1 MKTNIRK
8 LIEASLCMAVGLVLP
23 FVTGQIPA
31 IAKVISPMHIPV
43 LICGLVV
50 GWPYGLVVGAVTPL
64 LRSLLFGMPAL
75 FPNALSMAFELA
87 AYGLVSGLV
96 FARFRKKNIGA
107 IYLSLVAAMLAGRVV
122 MGLVNS
128 VLYRFLGTPY
138 GFREFFEAG
147 FVNALPGIIIHLLL
161 IPPIVLAI
169 QNSRKN

>member
-1 MKTNIRK
+1 MNTKIRR
-8 LIEASLCMAVGLVLP
+8 LIEASMCLAVGLVLP
-23 FVTGQIPA
+23 FITGQIPA

-43 LICGLVV
+43 LICGLAV
-50 GWPYGLVVGAVTPL
+50 GWPYGLVVGLVTPL

-75 FPNALSMAFELA
+75 FPNAVSMAFELA

-96 FARFRKKNIGA
+96 CAAFSEKNLKSVYI
-107 IYLSLVAAMLAGRVV
+107 SLVAAMLAGRVV
-122 MGLVNS
+122 MGLVNA

-138 GFREFFEAG
+138 GFREFFAAG

-169 QNSRKN
+169 EKARK

>member
-1 MKTNIRK
+1 MNTKIRK
-8 LIEASLCMAVGLVLP
+8 LIEASMCLAVGLVLP
-23 FVTGQIPA
+23 FITGQIPA

-43 LICGLVV
+43 LICGLAV
-50 GWPYGLVVGAVTPL
+50 GWPYGLVVGLVTPL

-75 FPNALSMAFELA
+75 FPNAVSMAFELA

-96 FARFRKKNIGA
+96 CAAFPEKNLKSVYI
-107 IYLSLVAAMLAGRVV
+107 SLVAAMLAGRVV
-122 MGLVNS
+122 MGLVNA

-138 GFREFFEAG
+138 GFREFFAAG

-169 QNSRKN
+169 EKSRK

>member
-1 MKTNIRK
+1 MNTKIRR
-8 LIEASLCMAVGLVLP
+8 LIEASMCLAVGLVLP
-23 FVTGQIPA
+23 FITGQIPA

-43 LICGLVV
+43 LICGLAV
-50 GWPYGLVVGAVTPL
+50 GWPYGLVVGLVTPL

-75 FPNALSMAFELA
+75 FPNAVSMAFELA

-96 FARFRKKNIGA
+96 CAAFPEKNPKSVYI
-107 IYLSLVAAMLAGRVV
+107 SLVAAMLAGRVV
-122 MGLVNS
+122 MGLVNA

-138 GFREFFEAG
+138 GFREFCAAG

-169 QNSRKN
+169 EKARK

>member
-1 MKTNIRK
+1 MNTKIRR
-8 LIEASLCMAVGLVLP
+8 LIEASMCLAVGLVLP
-23 FVTGQIPA
+23 FITGQIPA

-43 LICGLVV
+43 LICGLAV
-50 GWPYGLVVGAVTPL
+50 GWPYGLVVGLVTPL

-75 FPNALSMAFELA
+75 FPNAVSMAFELA

-96 FARFRKKNIGA
+96 CAAFPEKNLKSVYI
-107 IYLSLVAAMLAGRVV
+107 SLVAAMLAGRVV
-122 MGLVNS
+122 MGLVNA

-138 GFREFFEAG
+138 GFREFFAAG

-169 QNSRKN
+169 EKVRK

>member
-1 MKTNIRK
+1 MNTKIRR
-8 LIEASLCMAVGLVLP
+8 LIEASMCLAVGLVLP
-23 FVTGQIPA
+23 FMTGQIPA

-43 LICGLVV
+43 LICGLAV
-50 GWPYGLVVGAVTPL
+50 GWPYGLVVGLVTPL

-75 FPNALSMAFELA
+75 FPNAVSMAFELA

-96 FARFRKKNIGA
+96 CAAFPEKNLKSVYI
-107 IYLSLVAAMLAGRVV
+107 SLVAAMLAGRVV
-122 MGLVNS
+122 MGLVNA

-138 GFREFFEAG
+138 GFREFFAAG

-169 QNSRKN
+169 EKAQK

>member
-1 MKTNIRK
+1 MC
-8 LIEASLCMAVGLVLP
+8 LAVGLVLP
-23 FVTGQIPA
+23 FITGQIPA

-43 LICGLVV
+43 LICGLAV
-50 GWPYGLVVGAVTPL
+50 GWPYGLVIGLVTPL

-75 FPNALSMAFELA
+75 FPNAVSMAFELA

-96 FARFRKKNIGA
+96 CAAFPEKNLKSVYI
-107 IYLSLVAAMLAGRVV
+107 SLVAAMLAGRVV
-122 MGLVNS
+122 MGLVNA

-138 GFREFFEAG
+138 GFREFFAAG

-169 QNSRKN
+169 EKARK

>member
-1 MKTNIRK
+1 MNTKIRR
-8 LIEASLCMAVGLVLP
+8 LIEASMCLAIGLVLP
-23 FVTGQIPA
+23 FITGQIPA

-43 LICGLVV
+43 LICGLAV
-50 GWPYGLVVGAVTPL
+50 GWPYGLVIGLVTPL

-75 FPNALSMAFELA
+75 FPNAVSMAFELA

-96 FARFRKKNIGA
+96 CAAFPEKNLKSVYI
-107 IYLSLVAAMLAGRVV
+107 SLVAAMLVGRVV
-122 MGLVNS
+122 MGLVNA

-138 GFREFFEAG
+138 GFREFFAAG

-169 QNSRKN
+169 EKARK

>member
-1 MKTNIRK
+1 MNTKIRR
-8 LIEASLCMAVGLVLP
+8 LIEASMCLAVGLVLP
-23 FVTGQIPA
+23 FITGQIPA

-43 LICGLVV
+43 LICGLTV
-50 GWPYGLVVGAVTPL
+50 GWPYGLVIGLVTPL

-75 FPNALSMAFELA
+75 FPNAVSMAFELA

-96 FARFRKKNIGA
+96 CAAFPEKNLKSVYI
-107 IYLSLVAAMLAGRVV
+107 SLVAAMLAGRVV
-122 MGLVNS
+122 MGLVNA

-138 GFREFFEAG
+138 GFREFFAAG

-169 QNSRKN
+169 EKARK

>member
-1 MKTNIRK
+1 MC
-8 LIEASLCMAVGLVLP
+8 LAVGLVLP
-23 FVTGQIPA
+23 FITGQIPA

-43 LICGLVV
+43 LICGLAV
-50 GWPYGLVVGAVTPL
+50 GWPYGLVVGLVTPL

-75 FPNALSMAFELA
+75 FPNAVSMAFELA

-96 FARFRKKNIGA
+96 CAAFPEKNLKSVYI
-107 IYLSLVAAMLAGRVV
+107 SLVAAMLAGRVV
-122 MGLVNS
+122 MGLVNA

-138 GFREFFEAG
+138 GFREFFAAG

-169 QNSRKN
+169 EKARK

>member
-1 MKTNIRK
+1 MNTKIRR
-8 LIEASLCMAVGLVLP
+8 LIEASMCLAVGLVLP
-23 FVTGQIPA
+23 FITGQIPA

-43 LICGLVV
+43 LICGLAV
-50 GWPYGLVVGAVTPL
+50 GWPYGLVIGLVTPL

-75 FPNALSMAFELA
+75 FPNAVSMAFELA

-96 FARFRKKNIGA
+96 CAAFPEKNLKSVYI
-107 IYLSLVAAMLAGRVV
+107 SLVAAMLAGRVV
-122 MGLVNS
+122 MGLVNA

-138 GFREFFEAG
+138 GFREFFAAG

-169 QNSRKN
+169 EKARK

>member
-1 MKTNIRK
+1 MNTKIRR
-8 LIEASLCMAVGLVLP
+8 LIEASMCLAIGLVLP
-23 FVTGQIPA
+23 FITGQIPA

-43 LICGLVV
+43 LICGLAV
-50 GWPYGLVVGAVTPL
+50 GWPYGLVVGLVTPL

-75 FPNALSMAFELA
+75 FPNAVSMAFELA

-96 FARFRKKNIGA
+96 CAAFPEKDLKSVYI
-107 IYLSLVAAMLAGRVV
+107 SLVAAMLAGRVV
-122 MGLVNS
+122 MGLVNA

-138 GFREFFEAG
+138 GFREFFAAG

-169 QNSRKN
+169 EKARK

>member
-1 MKTNIRK
+1 MNTKIRR
-8 LIEASLCMAVGLVLP
+8 LIEASMCLAVGLVLP
-23 FVTGQIPA
+23 FITGQIPA

-43 LICGLVV
+43 LICGLAV
-50 GWPYGLVVGAVTPL
+50 GWPYGLVVGLVTPL

-75 FPNALSMAFELA
+75 FPNAVSMAFELA

-96 FARFRKKNIGA
+96 CAAFPEKNLKSVYI
-107 IYLSLVAAMLAGRVV
+107 SLVAAMLAGRVV
-122 MGLVNS
+122 MGLVNA

-138 GFREFFEAG
+138 GFREFFAAG

-169 QNSRKN
+169 EKARK

>member
-1 MKTNIRK
+1 MNTKIRR
-8 LIEASLCMAVGLVLP
+8 LIEASMCLAVGLVLP
-23 FVTGQIPA
+23 FITGQIPA

-43 LICGLVV
+43 LICGLAV
-50 GWPYGLVVGAVTPL
+50 GWPYGLVIGLVTPL

-75 FPNALSMAFELA
+75 FPNAVSMAFELA

-96 FARFRKKNIGA
+96 CAAFPEKDLKSVYI
-107 IYLSLVAAMLAGRVV
+107 SLVAAMLAGRVV
-122 MGLVNS
+122 MGLVNA

-138 GFREFFEAG
+138 GFREFFAAG

-169 QNSRKN
+169 EKARK

>member
-1 MKTNIRK
+1 MNTKIRR
-8 LIEASLCMAVGLVLP
+8 LIEASMCLAVGLVLP
-23 FVTGQIPA
+23 FITGQIPA

-43 LICGLVV
+43 LICGLAV
-50 GWPYGLVVGAVTPL
+50 GWPYGLVVGLVTPL

-75 FPNALSMAFELA
+75 FPNAVSMAFELA

-96 FARFRKKNIGA
+96 FAAFPEKNLKSVYI
-107 IYLSLVAAMLAGRVV
+107 SLVAAMLAGRMV
-122 MGLVNS
+122 MGLVNA

-138 GFREFFEAG
+138 GFREFFAAG

-169 QNSRKN
+169 EKARK

>member
-1 MKTNIRK
+1 MNTKIRR
-8 LIEASLCMAVGLVLP
+8 LIEASMCLAVGLVLP
-23 FVTGQIPA
+23 FITGQIPA

-43 LICGLVV
+43 LICGLAV
-50 GWPYGLVVGAVTPL
+50 GWPYGLVVGLVTPL

-75 FPNALSMAFELA
+75 FPNAVSMACELA

-96 FARFRKKNIGA
+96 CAAFPEKNLKSVYI
-107 IYLSLVAAMLAGRVV
+107 SLVAAMLAGRVV
-122 MGLVNS
+122 MGLVNA

-138 GFREFFEAG
+138 GFREFFAAG

-169 QNSRKN
+169 EKARK

>member
-1 MKTNIRK
+1 MC
-8 LIEASLCMAVGLVLP
+8 LAVGLVLP
-23 FVTGQIPA
+23 FITGQIPA

-43 LICGLVV
+43 LICGLAV
-50 GWPYGLVVGAVTPL
+50 GWPYGLVVGLVTPL

-75 FPNALSMAFELA
+75 FPNAVSMAFELA

-96 FARFRKKNIGA
+96 CAAFPEKDLKSVYI
-107 IYLSLVAAMLAGRVV
+107 SLVAAMLAGRVV
-122 MGLVNS
+122 MGLVNA

-138 GFREFFEAG
+138 GFREFFAAG

-169 QNSRKN
+169 EKARK

>member
-1 MKTNIRK
+1 MNTKIRR
-8 LIEASLCMAVGLVLP
+8 LIEASMCLAVGLVLP
-23 FVTGQIPA
+23 FITGQIPA

-43 LICGLVV
+43 LICGLAV
-50 GWPYGLVVGAVTPL
+50 GWPYGLVVGLVTPL

-75 FPNALSMAFELA
+75 FPNAVSMAFELA

-96 FARFRKKNIGA
+96 CAAFPEKDLKSVYI
-107 IYLSLVAAMLAGRVV
+107 SLVAAMLAGRVV
-122 MGLVNS
+122 MGLVNA

-138 GFREFFEAG
+138 GFREFFAAG

-169 QNSRKN
+169 EKARK